1 MINPFP
7 PGSHGH
13 PATPRRRGLPTLSSA
28 TASAHGHSTPPSWR
42 GSLAPGPAADSRQGH
57 PARVR
62 CPRLVRSRRTARWRL
77 ALLLTVATG
86 LAGAEPVTVALPPV
100 ATIDWEAMILGL
112 MGGLALFLFGMEQM
126 SDALKAVAGERMKDI
141 LGRLTANRWL
151 GVATG
156 ALVTAVI
163 QSSSVTTV
171 LVVGFITAGFMTLTQ
186 SIGVIMGANI
196 GSTLTAQIIAFQVN
210 ELALLLIAAGFLL
223 LFVTRREPWHH
234 YGAATLGIGLIF
246 FGMSVMSEAMAP
258 LRGYAPFLELMRGLE
273 QPAVGI
279 LVGLVFTA
287 LIQSSAATTGI
298 VIVLAGQG
306 LINLPAGI
314 ALALGANIG
323 TCVTALLACIGKP
336 REAVRAALV
345 HLIFNVAG
353 VLIWFELIGPLAHL
367 VAWLSPA
374 HPELTGVERL
384 AAEAPRQI
392 ANAHSL
398 FNIANTL
405 LFIGFTGQFARLVV
419 WLVPELPEEEEERV
433 GRARYLDEELLAT
446 PALALDRV
454 RMEVMRMGD
463 RVQEMLARIL
473 PAIIAGNRESLAEV
487 KAMDDAVDSLNAQII
502 DYLGKISRLTLTA
515 AQTADLIRLMSA
527 VNDLE
532 NIGDVI
538 ETNLVVLGN
547 ERIAQGLSISQP
559 TREVLNGFHRAV
571 TKSVGGAVQAVSQ
584 KNHLAAQTVMD
595 MKQEINRIADS
606 AALHQARRLVAAEPK
621 RIPAYTIEMDIM
633 EKLKRI
639 YYFAKRMAKS
649 VTGEPEPRE
658 EG

>member
-1 MINPFP
+1 MI
-7 PGSHGH
+7 
-13 PATPRRRGLPTLSSA
+13 L
-28 TASAHGHSTPPSWR
+28 
-42 GSLAPGPAADSRQGH
+42 
-57 PARVR
+57 
-62 CPRLVRSRRTARWRL
+62 SRRWPL
-77 ALLLTVATG
+77 AWLLVAVGG
-86 LAGAEPVTVALPPV
+86 LAGAATLPGTEST
-100 ATIDWEAMILGL
+100 AGGLDGEAMFLGL
-112 MGGLALFLFGMEQM
+112 LGGLALFLYGMELM

-141 LGRLTANRWL
+141 LARLTVNRWL

-156 ALVTAVI
+156 AFVTAVI

-196 GSTLTAQIIAFQVN
+196 GSTFTAQLIAFQVD
-210 ELALLLIAAGFLL
+210 ELALLLIAVGFLPM
-223 LFVTRREPWHH
+223 FVTRKERWRQ

-258 LRGYAPFLELMRGLE
+258 LRTYAPFLELMRGLE
-273 QPAVGI
+273 RPAVGI

-353 VLIWFELIGPLAHL
+353 VLIWFELIEPLARC
-367 VAWLSPA
+367 VTWLSPS
-374 HPELTGVERL
+374 HPELAGAERL

-405 LFIGFTGQFARLVV
+405 LFIGFTPQFARLVS
-419 WLVPELPEEEEERV
+419 WLVPERPEAEEAV
-433 GRARYLDEELLAT
+433 GRARFLDEELLAT
-446 PALALDRV
+446 PSLALDRV
-454 RMEVMRMGD
+454 RMEAMRMGE

-473 PAIIAGNRESLAEV
+473 PAIIAGNRDSLAEV
-487 KAMDDAVDSLNAQII
+487 KAMDDAVDSLHAQII
-502 DYLGKISRLTLTA
+502 GYLGKISRLTLTE
-515 AQTADLIRLMSA
+515 AQTADLIHLMGA

-547 ERIAQGLSISQP
+547 ERIDQGLSISQP

-571 TKSVGGAVQAVSQ
+571 TKSVWGAVQAVAQ
-584 KNHLAAQTVMD
+584 KNALAAQTVMD

-621 RIPAYTIEMDIM
+621 RIPAYTIEMDII

-649 VTGEPEPRE
+649 VTGEPESR
-658 EG
+658 